1 MYVVVMSKGEELKEQ
16 GLKLHQQQD
25 YEAAA
30 RIFQQA
36 RDAYEADG
44 ERDMAA
50 EMKVNIG
57 VIHRILG
64 ENQQA
69 LDAMQEAL
77 RVFQEMQDKER
88 IAKVLGNMGG
98 VYTALG
104 DKEQAYTAYREAAV
118 QFEEMGDQ
126 ENYGETLVAM
136 GYLLIGEGKWFAGAT
151 TIGDGLKYKD
161 KLSTNERIM
170 KGLAGIV
177 GRIQGTSDHSSK
189 DA

>member
-1 MYVVVMSKGEELKEQ
+1 MSKGDELKEQ
-16 GLKLHQQQD
+16 GLKLHEQHD

-30 RIFQQA
+30 RLFQQA
-36 RDAYEADG
+36 KEAYEEDDAQ
-44 ERDMAA
+44 DMAA

-77 RVFQEMQDKER
+77 RIFQDMNDQER
-88 IAKVLGNMGG
+88 VAKVLGNMGG
-98 VYTALG
+98 VYSSLG
-104 DKEQAYTAYREAAV
+104 DKEQAYTAYREAADI
-118 QFEEMGDQ
+118 FEELGDK

-136 GYLLIGEGKWFAGAT
+136 GYLLIGNGKWFAGAT
-151 TIGDGLKYKD
+151 TVGEGLNYKQR
-161 KLSTNERIM
+161 LSTNERIM
-170 KGLAGIV
+170 KGLAGII
-177 GRIQGTSDHSSK
+177 GRVQGTSKDVDQK

>member
-1 MYVVVMSKGEELKEQ
+1 MSKGDELKEQ
-16 GLKLHQQQD
+16 GLKLHQQHD

-30 RIFQQA
+30 RLFQQA
-36 RDAYEADG
+36 KEEYTAEDSP
-44 ERDMAA
+44 DMAA
-50 EMKVNIG
+50 EMQVNIG
-57 VIHRILG
+57 VIHRVLG

-77 RVFQEMQDKER
+77 RIFQEIDDKER
-88 IAKVLGNMGG
+88 VAKVLGNMGG

-104 DKEQAYTAYREAAV
+104 DKEQAYTAYREAADI
-118 QFEEMGDQ
+118 FEEIDDK

-136 GYLLIGEGKWFAGAT
+136 GYLLIGNGKWFAGAT

-170 KGLAGIV
+170 KGLASVI
-177 GRIQGTSDHSSK
+177 GRIQGTSK
-189 DA
+189 DENKDS